1 MLNMK
6 LEVGGLER
14 KSVEQKSASIE
25 LLTSCARGMRGA
37 SAVLMTALLVVTL
50 PAIAVQE
57 EMSEMERMNGFS
69 TGTSICSVCINE
81 IMVNPSGSEQGEY
94 PDGEWVEIVNVGGSP
109 VSLEGWYLEDQGG
122 WIHYI
127 NESTWVG
134 FSLLQESWIIN
145 SGDHIVVAENNV
157 GTLRLN
163 NGGEVLFLKDSGGTT
178 VHRVTTE
185 NSDSGV
191 SKVNDGEHT
200 GDDLF
205 VDSEISTPGE
215 DNAADPIDYSGGSDL
230 LFTRIMPVGVSGH
243 EADWIEIQNVGDS
256 AIDMSGWSI
265 SRNRS
270 FTPPWTSP
278 WVSTFRDISIS
289 SGERIILTSE
299 PSSLPDWL
307 SDRIVDGEVAMDTM
321 PRLIDSGTALQLIS
335 PNGTIIDTLVYD
347 GGNAEI
353 SEWNGPSVS
362 VRGEGSAGLVLMRG
376 DGCTD
381 LPDTDSAAD
390 WEVRTF
396 RVGASLFCAEGPITA
411 ETTDGAWASIG
422 PEGALGD
429 LIGWI
434 DGAETSLHIHIY
446 EFLSPDVTHAILRA
460 IQRGV
465 DVTILL
471 EEGILDS
478 NSVGESQKGHANV
491 LHDAGADVLW
501 MVDPDGMSSP
511 YTYIHSKIAI
521 RDNSGAWISSGNMK
535 DSSLPPAGDSGNRE
549 WSLFIE
555 SPAIAAKLAEW
566 MSWDENTDQRY
577 TKPHGSWALPPD
589 GWILPSP
596 TGTTSGDPSLTDSD
610 ASPGFRALPI
620 VCPDN
625 CLAEIIGAINESEE
639 TLYISAQYL
648 DVDWYWGFSDTN
660 PLLDSI
666 KSAAERGVSV
676 RLLLNAFYADE
687 ETWDLVELVNA
698 EWNESGGLDAT
709 ARLMSTSDSITKLH
723 NKGMI
728 VDGETVLVGSINW
741 GSSAMLRNREHGIMI
756 MDSDFASIYA
766 SSFENDWNRVDERTD
781 TDGDTLPDLWE
792 SINGLNR
799 HRASVA
805 GTALSEQSLDPDE
818 DGLDNRKEF
827 LLGGDPMDEDT
838 DGDCIKDGD
847 EWEFAASVLRP
858 ESAAIISEDVD
869 QDGIPDGEEFG
880 CTVEVI
886 IQDDEDNE
894 DDAVDS
900 TPVEDDDG
908 DDGFV
913 NLREDPLSAPGAKML
928 LGLTIIA
935 AIFLALAGAS
945 MLRKPKTKAK
955 TMLIDDEGYR
965 FGDDP
970 EGAILAGTRFD
981 ESVEDARERTTG
993 RNDGKHGEI
1002 VLDGFGFENM
1012 GRDEV
1017 QWRLDAGATIEE
1029 LRNEAEEGGP

>member
-1 MLNMK
+1 
-6 LEVGGLER
+6 
-14 KSVEQKSASIE
+14 
-25 LLTSCARGMRGA
+25 MRGA
-37 SAVLMTALLVVTL
+37 SALLIAALLVLTL
-50 PAIAVQE
+50 PALAVQE
-57 EMSEMERMNGFS
+57 EMREMGEVDGFL
-69 TGTSICSVCINE
+69 TDTATCIICINE
-81 IMVNPSGSEQGEY
+81 IMANPSGPEQGEY
-94 PDGEWVEIVNVGGSP
+94 PDGEWVEITNIGEDP

-122 WIHYI
+122 WTHYI
-127 NESTWVG
+127 NESTWIG
-134 FSLLQESWIIN
+134 FSELQESWLIN
-145 SGDHIVVAENNV
+145 SGDHVLVAENDV
-157 GTLRLN
+157 GTLKLN
-163 NGGEVLFLKDSGGTT
+163 NGEEVLFLKDSGGTT
-178 VHRVTTE
+178 IHRVTIE
-185 NSDSGV
+185 DSKSGV
-191 SKVNDGEHT
+191 SKINNGEHT

-205 VDSEISTPGE
+205 VDSEAPTPGE
-215 DNAADPIDYSGGSDL
+215 DNTVDPINYSGGSDL

-243 EADWIEIQNVGDS
+243 EADWLEIQNVGGS

-270 FTPPWTSP
+270 FTPPWTSA

-289 SGERIILTSE
+289 PGERIILTSE
-299 PSSLPDWL
+299 PSSLPSWL

-381 LPDTDSAAD
+381 LPDTNSADD

-396 RVGASLFCAEGPITA
+396 RVGASLFCAESPLTSEA
-411 ETTDGAWASIG
+411 AAGAWASIG
-422 PEGALGD
+422 PDGALGD

-434 DGAETSLHIHIY
+434 DGSEVSLHVHIY

-491 LHDAGADVLW
+491 LHNAGANVLW
-501 MVDPDGMSSP
+501 MVDPTGMSSP
-511 YTYIHSKIAI
+511 YTYIHSKIAL
-521 RDNSGAWISSGNMK
+521 RDDTGVWISSGNIK
-535 DSSLPPAGDSGNRE
+535 DSSLPPEGDSGNRE

-555 SPAIAAKLAEW
+555 SPIIAAKFSDW

-577 TKPHGSWALPPD
+577 TKPHGSWALPPND
-589 GWILPSP
+589 WVLPSP
-596 TGTTSGDPSLTDSD
+596 SGTVSVDPSLTDSD
-610 ASPGFRALPI
+610 ASPGFRALPVI
-620 VCPDN
+620 CPDN
-625 CLAEIIGAINESEE
+625 CLAEVIDAINESEE

-666 KSAAERGVSV
+666 RSAAERGVSV

-687 ETWDLVELVNA
+687 ETWGLVDLVNA
-698 EWNESGGLDAT
+698 EWNETDGLDAT

-741 GSSAMLRNREHGIMI
+741 GSSAMLRNREHGILI
-756 MDSDFASIYA
+756 MDSDFASIYT

-781 TDGDTLPDLWE
+781 SDGDTLPDLWE

-827 LLGGDPMDEDT
+827 LLGGDPMNEDT

-869 QDGIPDGEEFG
+869 QDGIPDGDEFG
-880 CTVEVI
+880 CTVEADT
-886 IQDDEDNE
+886 QEE
-894 DDAVDS
+894 EE
-900 TPVEDDDG
+900 VEDDTIDPVPPEDDD

-913 NLREDPLSAPGAKML
+913 NLRDDPLSAPGAKML

-935 AIFLALAGAS
+935 SLFLALAGAS

-981 ESVEDARERTTG
+981 GSVEDARERTTG

-1002 VLDGFGFENM
+1002 VLDGFGFEKM

-1017 QWRLDAGATIEE
+1017 QWRLDAGATIED
-1029 LRNEAEEGGP
+1029 LRNEAEEGEP

>member
-1 MLNMK
+1 M
-6 LEVGGLER
+6 
-14 KSVEQKSASIE
+14 
-25 LLTSCARGMRGA
+25 
-37 SAVLMTALLVVTL
+37 AVLLVVTL

-57 EMSEMERMNGFS
+57 EMGKMEIVNGFL
-69 TGTSICSVCINE
+69 TDAPGCSVCINE
-81 IMVNPSGSEQGEY
+81 IMANPSGSEQGEY
-94 PDGEWVEIVNVGGSP
+94 PNGEWVEIVNLGDTP

-127 NESTWVG
+127 NESTWIG
-134 FSLLQESWIIN
+134 FLDLRESWIIDA
-145 SGDHIVVAENNV
+145 GHHIIVAENNV

-163 NGGEVLFLKDSGGTT
+163 NGGEVLFLKDSLGT
-178 VHRVTTE
+178 VLHRVTTE
-185 NSDSGV
+185 ISESGV
-191 SKVNDGEHT
+191 SKINDGDHT
-200 GDDLF
+200 IDDLF
-205 VDSEISTPGE
+205 VDAETSTPGE
-215 DNAADPIDYSGGSDL
+215 DNDVDPINYSGGSDL
-230 LFTRIMPVGVSGH
+230 LFTRIMPVGVSGY
-243 EADWIEIQNVGDS
+243 EADWLEIQNVGDS
-256 AIDMSGWSI
+256 VVDLYGWSI

-270 FTPPWTSP
+270 FTAPWTSP
-278 WVSTFRDISIS
+278 WVSTFRDMMISP
-289 SGERIILTSE
+289 GERIILTSD

-307 SDRIVDGEVAMDTM
+307 SDRIVDGETAMDTM
-321 PRLIDSGTALQLIS
+321 PRLIDSGTALQLMS

-353 SEWNGPSVS
+353 SEWNGPAVS

-376 DGCTD
+376 DGCEY
-381 LPDTDSAAD
+381 LPDTNSASD

-396 RVGASLFCAEGPITA
+396 RLGASLFCAQDPLVA
-411 ETTDGAWASIG
+411 ETTDGVWASIG
-422 PEGALGD
+422 PDGALGD

-434 DGAETSLHIHIY
+434 DGSEISLHIHMY

-460 IQRGV
+460 IDRGV
-465 DVTILL
+465 EVTILL

-478 NSVGESQKGHANV
+478 NSVDESQRGHANI
-491 LHDAGADVLW
+491 LYNAGADVIW
-501 MVDPDGMSSP
+501 MVDPSGMSSP

-521 RDNSGAWISSGNMK
+521 RDGSGVWISSGNMK
-535 DSSLPPAGDSGNRE
+535 DSSLPPSGNSGNRE

-555 SPAIAAKLAEW
+555 SPIIAAKFSNW
-566 MSWDENTDQRY
+566 MSWDENADLRY
-577 TKPHGSWALPPD
+577 TRPHGMWALPPND
-589 GWILPSP
+589 WVLPSP
-596 TGTTSGDPSLTDSD
+596 SGTVSGDPSLMASE
-610 ASPGFRALPI
+610 ASPGFNALPI
-620 VCPDN
+620 ICPDN

-639 TLYISAQYL
+639 TLYISAQYF
-648 DVDWYWGFSDTN
+648 DVDWYWGFNDAN

-666 KSAAERGVSV
+666 RSAAERGVSV
-676 RLLLNAFYADE
+676 RLLLNAFYANE

-698 EWNESGGLDAT
+698 EWNETDGLDAT

-728 VDGETVLVGSINW
+728 VDAETVLVGSMNW
-741 GSSAMLRNREHGIMI
+741 GSSAMLRNREHGILI
-756 MDSDFASIYA
+756 MDSDFASIFT

-827 LLGGDPMDEDT
+827 LLGGDPMNEDT

-858 ESAAIISEDVD
+858 ESAAIISDDVD
-869 QDGIPDGEEFG
+869 QDGTPDGEEFG
-880 CTVEVI
+880 CTVELI
-886 IQDDEDNE
+886 KQDHED
-894 DDAVDS
+894 VDNNTVPP

-908 DDGFV
+908 FV
-913 NLREDPLSAPGAKML
+913 NLRDDPLSAPGAKML
-928 LGLTIIA
+928 LGLTVIA
-935 AIFLALAGAS
+935 AVLLALAGAS
-945 MLRKPKTKAK
+945 TLRKPKTKAK
-955 TMLIDDEGYR
+955 SMLIDDEGYR
-965 FGDDP
+965 FGNDP

-1002 VLDGFGFENM
+1002 VLDGFGFEQM

-1017 QWRLDAGATIEE
+1017 QWRLDSGATIED